1 MRRLTAV
8 ALAGVLLAGALPAAA
23 ACRRPEPVAF
33 DAGTTMQRLQQ
44 SGRIRIGVK
53 SDQPSLGFLNPAT
66 NHYEGF
72 DIEIATIVAAEL
84 GLSRKQITFV
94 TTTSGVREEYLVQ
107 GRVDIVVA
115 SYSMNESRRKVV
127 GQAGP
132 YFRTGQ
138 QLLVRGADKDVFT
151 GPERIAAG
159 RVCSA
164 RGSTS
169 IVRWQELYGTAP
181 VAEETYTSC
190 VRRLLTRSVDG
201 VTTDGVVLLG
211 YVAQLPTKLAVV
223 GPEFSDDAYGI
234 GYPKG
239 DRAFCEFLSRVITD
253 AERDGRW
260 TKAFDETLGKAAVP
274 APARPAVEP
283 CRD

>member
-1 MRRLTAV
+1 VRPLLAV
-8 ALAGVLLAGALPAAA
+8 TLAGVLLTGS
-23 ACRRPEPVAF
+23 ACHRPEPVTFA
-33 DAGTTMQRLQQ
+33 AGTTMQRLQQ
-44 SGRIRIGVK
+44 AGRIRIGVK

-72 DIEIATIVAAEL
+72 DVEIATIVAAEL

-94 TTTSGVREEYLVQ
+94 TTTSVVRENYLVQ

-115 SYSMNESRRKVV
+115 SYSMNDSRRTVV

-138 QLLVRGADKDVFT
+138 QLLVRRADRNVIT
-151 GPERIAAG
+151 GPDRIGAG

-164 RGSTS
+164 AGSTS
-169 IVRWQELYGTAP
+169 IKKWQQLYGTAP
-181 VAEETYTSC
+181 VAELTYTKC
-190 VRRLLTRSVDG
+190 VQRLLTRSVDG

-223 GPEFSDDAYGI
+223 GPEFSEDAYGI

-239 DRAFCEFLSRVITD
+239 DRVLCEFLTRVITD
-253 AERDGRW
+253 AEEDGRW
-260 TKAFDETLGKAAVP
+260 SKAFDETLGQAGVH
-274 APARPAVEP
+274 APDKPVVEP

>member
-1 MRRLTAV
+1 MRPLVLAV
-8 ALAGVLLAGALPAAA
+8 AVVVGAVLSAA
-23 ACRRPEPVAF
+23 ACDRPPAVEFA
-33 DAGTTMQRLQQ
+33 AGTTMHRLQE

-72 DIEIATIVAAEL
+72 DVELATIVAAEL

-94 TTTSGVREEYLVQ
+94 PTTSARREKYLVEGQ
-107 GRVDIVVA
+107 VDIVVA
-115 SYSMNESRRKVV
+115 SYSMNDRRRESV

-138 QLLVRGADKDVFT
+138 QLLVRRADKNDIT
-151 GPERIAAG
+151 GPERIRDG

-164 RGSTS
+164 SGSTS
-169 IVRWQELYGTAP
+169 IDHWRQLYGTTP
-181 VAEETYTSC
+181 VAELTYTKC
-190 VRRLLTRSVDG
+190 VQHLLTRTVDG

-223 GPEFSDDAYGI
+223 GPVFSVDAYGI

-239 DRAFCEFLSRVITD
+239 DRAFCEFLSGVIAAT
-253 AERDGRW
+253 ERNGRW
-260 TKAFDETLGKAAVP
+260 NKAFKETLGRAGVA
-274 APARPAVEP
+274 APAKPAIEP

>member
-1 MRRLTAV
+1 MKRLVVAV
-8 ALAGVLLAGALPAAA
+8 IVGAVLSAA
-23 ACRRPEPVAF
+23 ACDRPQSVEFA
-33 DAGTTMQRLQQ
+33 AGTTMHRLQE

-66 NHYEGF
+66 NRYEGF
-72 DIEIATIVAAEL
+72 DVEIATIVAAEL

-94 TTTSGVREEYLVQ
+94 TTTSAVREDYLVQ

-115 SYSMNESRRKVV
+115 SYSMNDHRRTVV

-138 QLLVRGADKDVFT
+138 QLLVRRADKNVIT
-151 GPERIAAG
+151 GPEQIREK
-159 RVCSA
+159 RVCSV

-169 IVRWQELYGTAP
+169 IQKWQQLYGTAP
-181 VAEETYTSC
+181 VAEPTYTRC
-190 VRRLLTRSVDG
+190 VQRLLTRSVDG

-239 DRAFCEFLSRVITD
+239 DRAFCEFLTGVIMQ
-253 AERDGRW
+253 AELHERW
-260 TKAFDETLGKAAVP
+260 NKAFKETLGRAGVAVP
-274 APARPAVEP
+274 AKPVLEP

>member
-1 MRRLTAV
+1 MKRLVLAV
-8 ALAGVLLAGALPAAA
+8 VAGVLLSCL
-23 ACRRPEPVAF
+23 ACARPQAMQFP
-33 DAGTTMQRLQQ
+33 AGTTMHRLQQ
-44 SGRIRIGVK
+44 SGQIRIGVK

-84 GLSRKQITFV
+84 GLSRKRITFV
-94 TTTSGVREEYLVQ
+94 TTTSKVRETYLID

-115 SYSMNESRRKVV
+115 SYSMNDQRRALV

-138 QLLVRGADKDVFT
+138 QLLVRRADRHVIS
-151 GPERIAAG
+151 GPDQIG
-159 RVCSA
+159 RRTVCSA
-164 RGSTS
+164 SGSTS
-169 IVRWQELYGTAP
+169 IDKWEQLYGTVP
-181 VAEETYTSC
+181 VAELTYTKC
-190 VRRLLTRSVDG
+190 VQRLLTRSVDG

-239 DRAFCEFLSRVITD
+239 DRAFCEFLNGVIAK
-253 AERDGRW
+253 AEQDGRW
-260 TKAFDETLGKAAVP
+260 SRAFHETLGRAGVR
-274 APARPAVEP
+274 APAKPALEP

>member
-1 MRRLTAV
+1 MRPLLAV
-8 ALAGVLLAGALPAAA
+8 VLAGVLLAGS
-23 ACRRPEPVAF
+23 ACHRPEPVMFA
-33 DAGTTMQRLQQ
+33 DGTTMHRLQQ
-44 SGRIRIGVK
+44 AGRIRIGVK

-66 NHYEGF
+66 NRHEGF
-72 DIEIATIVAAEL
+72 DVEIATIVAAEL

-94 TTTSGVREEYLVQ
+94 TTTSGVRESYLVQ

-115 SYSMNESRRKVV
+115 SYSMNDRRRTMV

-138 QLLVRGADKDVFT
+138 QLLVRRADRNVIT
-151 GPERIAAG
+151 GPDRIGAG

-164 RGSTS
+164 AGSTS
-169 IVRWQELYGTAP
+169 IVKWQQLYGTAP
-181 VAEETYTSC
+181 VAEPTYTKC
-190 VRRLLTRSVDG
+190 VQRLLTRSVDG

-223 GPEFSDDAYGI
+223 GPKFSEDAYGI

-239 DRAFCEFLSRVITD
+239 DRVFCEFLTRVITD
-253 AERDGRW
+253 AEEDGRW
-260 TKAFDETLGKAAVP
+260 SQAFDQTLGRAGVHASNM
-274 APARPAVEP
+274 PAVEP
-283 CRD
+283 CRDH

>member
-1 MRRLTAV
+1 MRRLLPAVVV
-8 ALAGVLLAGALPAAA
+8 ALLSLA
-23 ACRRPEPVAF
+23 ACQAPESVEFP
-33 DAGTTMQRLQQ
+33 AGTTMHRLQH
-44 SGRIRIGVK
+44 SGLIRIGVK

-66 NHYEGF
+66 NRYEGF
-72 DIEIATIVAAEL
+72 DIEIAAMVAAEL
-84 GLSRKQITFV
+84 GLGRKQITFV
-94 TTTSGVREEYLVQ
+94 TTTSGVRENYLVE

-115 SYSMNESRRKVV
+115 SYSMSDRRRTVV

-138 QLLVRGADKDVFT
+138 QLLVRRAERDVIT
-151 GPERIAAG
+151 GPERIRAG

-164 RGSTS
+164 NGSTS
-169 IVRWQELYGTAP
+169 IERWQQLYGTAP
-181 VAEETYTSC
+181 VAEPTYTRC
-190 VRRLLTRSVDG
+190 VQRLLTRSVDG

-223 GPEFSDDAYGI
+223 GPEFSVDAYGI

-239 DRAFCEFLSRVITD
+239 DRAFCEFLSGVIVA

-260 TKAFDETLGKAAVP
+260 NKAFKETLGRAHVAAP
-274 APARPAVEP
+274 PKPSVEP
-283 CRD
+283 CQ

>member
-1 MRRLTAV
+1 MKRLVLTAFV
-8 ALAGVLLAGALPAAA
+8 ALLSIAGCGSPAFVEFA
-23 ACRRPEPVAF
+23 P
-33 DAGTTMQRLQQ
+33 GTTMHRLQQ

-94 TTTSGVREEYLVQ
+94 TTTSRVREDYLVQ

-115 SYSMNESRRKVV
+115 SYSMNDGRRTFV

-132 YFRTGQ
+132 YFTTGQ
-138 QLLVRGADKDVFT
+138 QLLVRRADKNVIT
-151 GPERIAAG
+151 GAERIREG

-164 RGSTS
+164 QGSTS
-169 IVRWQELYGTAP
+169 IEKWQRLYGTAP
-181 VAEETYTSC
+181 VAESTYTKC
-190 VRRLLTRSVDG
+190 VQRLLTRSVDG

-223 GPEFSDDAYGI
+223 GPEFSHDAYGI

-239 DRAFCEFLSRVITD
+239 DRPFCEFLNRVITE
-253 AERDGRW
+253 AEKNGRW
-260 TKAFDETLGKAAVP
+260 NKAFKETLGRAGAAVP
-274 APARPAVEP
+274 AKPAVEP